1 MSLNTGNS
9 KWNSGPDD
17 PLYMDQSTALELVL
31 ADVFSAAFSA
41 ATRVRNCRMA
51 RNLPAYMSL
60 LSVANERHKRKG
72 DVLDQLLNT

>member
-9 KWNSGPDD
+9 KWNQMI

-31 ADVFSAAFSA
+31 AGVFSAAFSA
-41 ATRVRNCRMA
+41 ATRIRNSRMS
-51 RNLPAYMSL
+51 RNLPAFMSL
-60 LSVANERHKRKG
+60 LSVANERLKQKG